1 MLKTLGLVIYLNSIY
16 SLKEPNI
23 SQLDINAISNI
34 VASKP
39 GNITQINENM
49 TLDFFYGNSN
59 STADGTNENI
69 DLSFLDMDTQN
80 HILSIAKAK
89 NEETE
94 AYINKTIQRR
104 RNEAYYHVPFFY
116 NKTLDLMKQS
126 IYGTRYKLQETREL
140 RMKYS
145 KDLPYNIAILY
156 GALMQMR
163 IKIDNIYATL
173 MKFPLHYKFL
183 YFLIVYERCVAINMD
198 VTDMVKRI
206 FDIADM
212 YRKAL
217 GEGEENSDDEEF
229 GPPKLIG

>member
-1 MLKTLGLVIYLNSIY
+1 MFADLNSIY

-23 SQLDINAISNI
+23 SQQDINAINNI

-39 GNITQINENM
+39 GNITQFNENM
-49 TLDFFYGNSN
+49 TLDFFYGDSN
-59 STADGTNENI
+59 STADETNDNI

-94 AYINKTIQRR
+94 AYINKTIQTRK
-104 RNEAYYHVPFFY
+104 NEALNPVPFFY

-140 RMKYS
+140 RIQYS
-145 KDLPYNIAILY
+145 KDLPYNIAIMY
-156 GALMQMR
+156 GVLMQMR

-173 MKFPLHYKFL
+173 MKFPMHYKFL
-183 YFLIVYERCVAINMD
+183 YFLVVYERCVAINMD

-206 FDIADM
+206 FGMADM

-217 GEGEENSDDEEF
+217 GEGEGEESDDGES
-229 GPPKLIG
+229 GPPKFIG